1 MGKCHNSRTDPFTD
15 PFTFTIT
22 QSLRD
27 FPNSEILSY
36 FLGIPFTAI
45 SLK

>member
-1 MGKCHNSRTDPFTD
+1 MDGKAQKT
-15 PFTFTIT
+15 TIT

-36 FLGIPFTAI
+36 FLGIPRTAI